1 MHLMNDTISVTDWD
15 ARDPLA
21 DFRNRFFSESQEVYL
36 DGNSLGKMPLEAQA
50 TVQRVLQQQWG
61 QGLIRS
67 WNEQWLDLPPRI
79 AGKYAQLLGTN
90 PANII
95 IGESTSV
102 RLYQIVHALL
112 NTHKYTR
119 LITDNLNFPTDL
131 YILEGLE
138 KAFELPQTLVVDYGQ
153 ELEADIAKLKA
164 EIQKQPSI
172 VCLSLVSYKSAYLY
186 PMAELNRWAQAH
198 DSIIVW
204 DLSHAVGIVPIAFE
218 ATQTKAAIGC
228 TYKFMNGG
236 PGAPAFM
243 YIGESLQ
250 KELANPIQ
258 GWFGHAKPFD
268 FSTSYKA
275 AEGIHRFASGTPQI
289 LSLAAMEAGV
299 DITLEAGIEAIRKK
313 SIQQT
318 DYLISTF
325 QKELMPYGFELFSPQ
340 KSINRGS
347 HISLTHPQAWQIC
360 QALQQGMEGY
370 PQVIPDFR
378 PPQIIRLG
386 VAPLYTS
393 FADLMLAVKYLKAI
407 VEHQWHIKYPT
418 DKPQVT

>member
-1 MHLMNDTISVTDWD
+1 MSNATLFSDWD
-15 ARDPLA
+15 TNDPLA
-21 DFRNRFFSESQEVYL
+21 GFKRRFFSVPDEIYL
-36 DGNSLGKMPLEAQA
+36 DGNSLGKMPIEAQT
-50 TVQRVLQQQWG
+50 TVEKVLQQQWG
-61 QGLIRS
+61 QRLIRS
-67 WNEQWLDLPPRI
+67 WNEQWLDLPTRI

-90 PANII
+90 AANII

-102 RLYQIVHALL
+102 RLYQIVYALL
-112 NTHKYTR
+112 NSHKYSR

-153 ELEADIAKLKA
+153 ELEADIETLKA
-164 EIQKQPSI
+164 EIQKKPCI

-198 DSIIVW
+198 HSIIVW
-204 DLSHAVGIVPIAFE
+204 DLSHAVGVVPIDFQ

-236 PGAPAFM
+236 PGAPALM
-243 YIGESLQ
+243 YVGQSLQ
-250 KELANPIQ
+250 NELKNPIQ

-268 FSTSYKA
+268 FSPSYRA
-275 AEGIHRFASGTPQI
+275 ADGIHRFASGTPQI
-289 LSLAAMEAGV
+289 LSLAAMEAGI
-299 DITLEAGIEAIRKK
+299 DITLEAGIKPIRKK

-325 QKELMPYGFELFSPQ
+325 QEELKPYGFELFSPQ
-340 KSINRGS
+340 ESTRRGS
-347 HISLTHPQAWQIC
+347 HISLIHPQAWQIC
-360 QALQQGMEGY
+360 QALQEGIEDY
-370 PQVIPDFR
+370 PPVIPDFR
-378 PPQIIRLG
+378 PPQIIRMG

-393 FADLMLAVKYLKAI
+393 FEDLTITVKYLNAI
-407 VEHQWHIKYPT
+407 VENQWYFKYPT

>member
-1 MHLMNDTISVTDWD
+1 MSNATLFSDWD
-15 ARDPLA
+15 TNDPLA
-21 DFRNRFFSESQEVYL
+21 GFKRRFFSVPDEIYL
-36 DGNSLGKMPLEAQA
+36 DGNSLGKMPIEAQT
-50 TVQRVLQQQWG
+50 TVEKVLQQQWG
-61 QGLIRS
+61 QRLIRS
-67 WNEQWLDLPPRI
+67 WNEQWLDLPTRI

-90 PANII
+90 AANII

-102 RLYQIVHALL
+102 RLYQIVYALL
-112 NTHKYTR
+112 NSHKYSR

-153 ELEADIAKLKA
+153 ELEADIETLKA
-164 EIQKQPSI
+164 EIQKKPCI

-198 DSIIVW
+198 HSIIVW
-204 DLSHAVGIVPIAFE
+204 DLSHAVGVVPIDFQ

-236 PGAPAFM
+236 PGAPALM
-243 YIGESLQ
+243 YVGQSLQ
-250 KELANPIQ
+250 NELKNPIQ

-268 FSTSYKA
+268 FSPSYRA
-275 AEGIHRFASGTPQI
+275 ANGIHRFASGTPQI
-289 LSLAAMEAGV
+289 LSLAAMEAGI
-299 DITLEAGIEAIRKK
+299 DITLEAGIKPIRKK

-325 QKELMPYGFELFSPQ
+325 QEELKPYGFELFSPQ
-340 KSINRGS
+340 ESTRRGS
-347 HISLTHPQAWQIC
+347 HISLIHPQAWQIC
-360 QALQQGMEGY
+360 QALQEGIEDY
-370 PQVIPDFR
+370 PPVIPDFR
-378 PPQIIRLG
+378 PPQIIRMG

-393 FADLMLAVKYLKAI
+393 FEDLTITVKYLKAI
-407 VEHQWHIKYPT
+407 VENQWYFKYPT

>member
-1 MHLMNDTISVTDWD
+1 MSNATPFSDWD
-15 ARDPLA
+15 TNDPLA
-21 DFRNRFFSESQEVYL
+21 GFKRRFFSVPDEIYL
-36 DGNSLGKMPLEAQA
+36 DGNSLGKMPIEAQT
-50 TVQRVLQQQWG
+50 TVEKVLQQQWG
-61 QGLIRS
+61 QRLIRS
-67 WNEQWLDLPPRI
+67 WNEKWLDLPTRI

-90 PANII
+90 AANII

-102 RLYQIVHALL
+102 RLYQIVYALL
-112 NTHKYTR
+112 NSHKYSR

-153 ELEADIAKLKA
+153 ELEADIEALKA
-164 EIQKQPSI
+164 EIQKQPCI

-198 DSIIVW
+198 HSIIVW
-204 DLSHAVGIVPIAFE
+204 DLSHAVGVVPIDFQ

-236 PGAPAFM
+236 PGAPALM
-243 YIGESLQ
+243 YVGQSLQ
-250 KELANPIQ
+250 NELKNPIQ

-268 FSTSYKA
+268 FSPSYRA
-275 AEGIHRFASGTPQI
+275 ADGIHRFASGTPQI
-289 LSLAAMEAGV
+289 LSLAAMEAGI
-299 DITLEAGIEAIRKK
+299 DITLEAGIEPIRKK

-325 QKELMPYGFELFSPQ
+325 QKELKPYGFELFSPQ
-340 KSINRGS
+340 ESTRRGS
-347 HISLTHPQAWQIC
+347 HISLLHPQAWQIC
-360 QALQQGMEGY
+360 QALQEGIEDY
-370 PQVIPDFR
+370 PPVIPDFR

-393 FADLMLAVKYLKAI
+393 FEDLTITVKYLKAI
-407 VEHQWHIKYPT
+407 VENQWHFKYPT

>member
-1 MHLMNDTISVTDWD
+1 MSNATPFSDWD
-15 ARDPLA
+15 TNDPLA
-21 DFRNRFFSESQEVYL
+21 GFKRRFFSVPDEIYL
-36 DGNSLGKMPLEAQA
+36 DGNSLGKMPIEAQT
-50 TVQRVLQQQWG
+50 TVEKVLQQQWG
-61 QGLIRS
+61 QRLIRS
-67 WNEQWLDLPPRI
+67 WNEQWLDLPTRI

-90 PANII
+90 AANII

-102 RLYQIVHALL
+102 RLYQIVYALL
-112 NTHKYTR
+112 NSHKYSR

-153 ELEADIAKLKA
+153 ELEADIETLKA
-164 EIQKQPSI
+164 EIQKKPCI

-198 DSIIVW
+198 HSIIVW
-204 DLSHAVGIVPIAFE
+204 DLSHAVGVVPIDFQ

-236 PGAPAFM
+236 PGAPALM
-243 YIGESLQ
+243 YVGQSLQ
-250 KELANPIQ
+250 NELKNPIQ

-268 FSTSYKA
+268 FSPSYRA
-275 AEGIHRFASGTPQI
+275 ANGIHRFASGTPQI
-289 LSLAAMEAGV
+289 LSLAAMEAGI
-299 DITLEAGIEAIRKK
+299 DITLEAGIKPIRKK

-325 QKELMPYGFELFSPQ
+325 QEELKPYGFELFSPQ
-340 KSINRGS
+340 ESTRRGS
-347 HISLTHPQAWQIC
+347 HISLIHPQAWQIC
-360 QALQQGMEGY
+360 QALQEGIEDY
-370 PQVIPDFR
+370 PPVIPDFR
-378 PPQIIRLG
+378 PPQIIRMG

-393 FADLMLAVKYLKAI
+393 FEDLTITVKYLNAI
-407 VEHQWHIKYPT
+407 VENQWYFKYPT

>member
-1 MHLMNDTISVTDWD
+1 MSNATPFSDWD
-15 ARDPLA
+15 TNDPLA
-21 DFRNRFFSESQEVYL
+21 GFKRRFFSVPDEIYL
-36 DGNSLGKMPLEAQA
+36 DGNSLGKMPIEAQT
-50 TVQRVLQQQWG
+50 TVEKVLQQQWG
-61 QGLIRS
+61 QRLIRS
-67 WNEQWLDLPPRI
+67 WNEQWLDLPTRI

-90 PANII
+90 AANII

-102 RLYQIVHALL
+102 RLYQIVYALL
-112 NTHKYTR
+112 NSHKYSR

-153 ELEADIAKLKA
+153 ELEADIETLKA
-164 EIQKQPSI
+164 EIQKKPCI

-198 DSIIVW
+198 HSIIVW
-204 DLSHAVGIVPIAFE
+204 DLSHAVGVVPIDFQ

-236 PGAPAFM
+236 PGAPALM
-243 YIGESLQ
+243 YVGQSLQ
-250 KELANPIQ
+250 NELKNPIQ

-268 FSTSYKA
+268 FSPSYRA
-275 AEGIHRFASGTPQI
+275 ADGIHRFASGTPQI
-289 LSLAAMEAGV
+289 LSLAAMEAGI
-299 DITLEAGIEAIRKK
+299 DITLEAGIKPIRKK

-325 QKELMPYGFELFSPQ
+325 QEELKPYGFELFSPQ
-340 KSINRGS
+340 ESTRRGS
-347 HISLTHPQAWQIC
+347 HISLIHPQAWQIC
-360 QALQQGMEGY
+360 QALQEGIEDY
-370 PQVIPDFR
+370 PPVIPDFR
-378 PPQIIRLG
+378 PPQIIRMG

-393 FADLMLAVKYLKAI
+393 FEDLTITVKYLNAI
-407 VEHQWHIKYPT
+407 VENQWYFKYPT

>member
-1 MHLMNDTISVTDWD
+1 MSNATPFSDWD
-15 ARDPLA
+15 TNDPLA
-21 DFRNRFFSESQEVYL
+21 GFKRRFFSVPDEIYL
-36 DGNSLGKMPLEAQA
+36 DGNSLGKMPIEAQT
-50 TVQRVLQQQWG
+50 TVEKVLQQQWG
-61 QGLIRS
+61 QRLIRS
-67 WNEQWLDLPPRI
+67 WNEQWLDLPTRI

-90 PANII
+90 AANII

-102 RLYQIVHALL
+102 RLYQIVYALL
-112 NTHKYTR
+112 NSHKYSR

-153 ELEADIAKLKA
+153 ELEADIETLKA
-164 EIQKQPSI
+164 EIQKKPCI

-198 DSIIVW
+198 HSIIVW
-204 DLSHAVGIVPIAFE
+204 DLSHAVGVVPIDFQ

-236 PGAPAFM
+236 PGAPALM
-243 YIGESLQ
+243 YVGQSLQ
-250 KELANPIQ
+250 NELKNPIQ

-268 FSTSYKA
+268 FSPSYRA
-275 AEGIHRFASGTPQI
+275 ADGIHRFASGTPQI
-289 LSLAAMEAGV
+289 LSLAAMEAGI
-299 DITLEAGIEAIRKK
+299 DITLEAGIKPIRKK

-325 QKELMPYGFELFSPQ
+325 QEELKPYGFELFSPQ
-340 KSINRGS
+340 ESTRRGS
-347 HISLTHPQAWQIC
+347 HISLIHPQAWQIC
-360 QALQQGMEGY
+360 QALQEGIEDY
-370 PQVIPDFR
+370 PPVIPDFR
-378 PPQIIRLG
+378 PPQIIRMG

-393 FADLMLAVKYLKAI
+393 FEDLTITVKYLKAI
-407 VEHQWHIKYPT
+407 VENQWYFKYPT

>member
-1 MHLMNDTISVTDWD
+1 MSNATLFSDWD
-15 ARDPLA
+15 TNDPLA
-21 DFRNRFFSESQEVYL
+21 GFKRRFFSVPDEIYL
-36 DGNSLGKMPLEAQA
+36 DGNSLGKMPIEAQT
-50 TVQRVLQQQWG
+50 TVEKVLQQQWG
-61 QGLIRS
+61 QRLIRS
-67 WNEQWLDLPPRI
+67 WNEQWLDLPTRI

-90 PANII
+90 AANII

-102 RLYQIVHALL
+102 RLYQIVYALL
-112 NTHKYTR
+112 NSHKYSR

-153 ELEADIAKLKA
+153 ELEADIETLKA
-164 EIQKQPSI
+164 EIQKKPCI

-198 DSIIVW
+198 HSIIVW
-204 DLSHAVGIVPIAFE
+204 DLSHAVGVVPIDFQ

-236 PGAPAFM
+236 PGAPALM
-243 YIGESLQ
+243 YVGQSLQ
-250 KELANPIQ
+250 NELKNPIQ

-268 FSTSYKA
+268 FSPSYRA
-275 AEGIHRFASGTPQI
+275 ADGIHRFASGTPQI
-289 LSLAAMEAGV
+289 LSLAAMEAGI
-299 DITLEAGIEAIRKK
+299 DITLEAGIKPIRKK

-325 QKELMPYGFELFSPQ
+325 QEELKPYGFELFSPQ
-340 KSINRGS
+340 ESTRRGS
-347 HISLTHPQAWQIC
+347 HISLIHPQAWQIC
-360 QALQQGMEGY
+360 QALQEGIEDY
-370 PQVIPDFR
+370 PPVIPDFR
-378 PPQIIRLG
+378 PPQIIRMG

-393 FADLMLAVKYLKAI
+393 FEDLTITVKYLKAI
-407 VEHQWHIKYPT
+407 VENQWYFKYPT

>member
-1 MHLMNDTISVTDWD
+1 MSNATLFSDWD
-15 ARDPLA
+15 TNDPFA
-21 DFRNRFFSESQEVYL
+21 GFKRRFFSVPDEIYL
-36 DGNSLGKMPLEAQA
+36 DGNSLGKMPIEAQT
-50 TVQRVLQQQWG
+50 TVEKVLQQQWG
-61 QGLIRS
+61 QRLIRS
-67 WNEQWLDLPPRI
+67 WNEQWLDLPTRI

-90 PANII
+90 AANII

-102 RLYQIVHALL
+102 RLYQIVYALL
-112 NTHKYTR
+112 NSHKYSR

-138 KAFELPQTLVVDYGQ
+138 KAFDLPQTLVVDYGQ
-153 ELEADIAKLKA
+153 ELEADIEALKA
-164 EIQKQPSI
+164 EIQKQPCI

-198 DSIIVW
+198 HSIIVW
-204 DLSHAVGIVPIAFE
+204 DLSHAVGVVPIDFQ

-236 PGAPAFM
+236 PGAPALM
-243 YIGESLQ
+243 YVGQSLQ
-250 KELANPIQ
+250 NELNNPIQ
-258 GWFGHAKPFD
+258 GWFGHTKPFD
-268 FSTSYKA
+268 FSPSYRA
-275 AEGIHRFASGTPQI
+275 ADGIHRFASGTPQI
-289 LSLAAMEAGV
+289 LSLAAMEAGI
-299 DITLEAGIEAIRKK
+299 DITLEAGIEPIRKK

-325 QKELMPYGFELFSPQ
+325 QKELKPYGFELFSPQ
-340 KSINRGS
+340 ESTRRGS
-347 HISLTHPQAWQIC
+347 HISLIHPQAWQIC
-360 QALQQGMEGY
+360 QALQEGIEDY
-370 PQVIPDFR
+370 PPVIPDFR

-393 FADLMLAVKYLKAI
+393 FEDLTITVKYLKAI
-407 VEHQWHIKYPT
+407 VENQWHFKFPT

>member
-1 MHLMNDTISVTDWD
+1 MSNATLFSDWD
-15 ARDPLA
+15 TNDPLA
-21 DFRNRFFSESQEVYL
+21 GFKRRFFSVPDEIYL
-36 DGNSLGKMPLEAQA
+36 DGNSLGKMPIEAQT
-50 TVQRVLQQQWG
+50 TVEKVLQQQWG
-61 QGLIRS
+61 QRLIRS
-67 WNEQWLDLPPRI
+67 WNEQWLDLPTRI

-90 PANII
+90 AANII

-102 RLYQIVHALL
+102 RLYQIVYALL
-112 NTHKYTR
+112 NSHKYSR

-153 ELEADIAKLKA
+153 ELEADIETLKA
-164 EIQKQPSI
+164 EIQKKPCI

-198 DSIIVW
+198 HSIIVW
-204 DLSHAVGIVPIAFE
+204 DLSHAVGVVPIDFQ

-236 PGAPAFM
+236 PGAPALM
-243 YIGESLQ
+243 YVGQSLQ
-250 KELANPIQ
+250 NELKNPIQ

-268 FSTSYKA
+268 FSPSYRA
-275 AEGIHRFASGTPQI
+275 ANGIHRFASGTPQI
-289 LSLAAMEAGV
+289 LSLAAMEAGI
-299 DITLEAGIEAIRKK
+299 DITLEAGIKPIRKK

-325 QKELMPYGFELFSPQ
+325 QEELKPYGFELFSPQ
-340 KSINRGS
+340 ESTRRGS
-347 HISLTHPQAWQIC
+347 HISLIHPQAWQIC
-360 QALQQGMEGY
+360 QALQEGIEDY
-370 PQVIPDFR
+370 PPVIPDFR
-378 PPQIIRLG
+378 PPQIIRMG

-393 FADLMLAVKYLKAI
+393 FEDLTITVKYLNAI
-407 VEHQWHIKYPT
+407 VENQWYFKYPT

>member
-1 MHLMNDTISVTDWD
+1 MSNATPFSDWD
-15 ARDPLA
+15 TNDPLA
-21 DFRNRFFSESQEVYL
+21 GFKRRFFSVPDEIYL
-36 DGNSLGKMPLEAQA
+36 DGNSLGKMPIEAQT
-50 TVQRVLQQQWG
+50 TVEKVLQQQWG
-61 QGLIRS
+61 QRLIRS
-67 WNEQWLDLPPRI
+67 WNEQWLDLPTRI

-90 PANII
+90 AANII

-102 RLYQIVHALL
+102 RLYQIVYALL
-112 NTHKYTR
+112 NSHKYSR

-153 ELEADIAKLKA
+153 ELEADIETLKA
-164 EIQKQPSI
+164 EIQKKPCI

-198 DSIIVW
+198 HSIIVW
-204 DLSHAVGIVPIAFE
+204 DLSHAVGVVPIDFQ

-236 PGAPAFM
+236 PGAPALM
-243 YIGESLQ
+243 YVGQSLQ
-250 KELANPIQ
+250 NELKNPIQ

-268 FSTSYKA
+268 FSPSYRA
-275 AEGIHRFASGTPQI
+275 ADGIHRFASGTPQI
-289 LSLAAMEAGV
+289 LSLAAMEAGI
-299 DITLEAGIEAIRKK
+299 DITLKAGIKPIRKK

-325 QKELMPYGFELFSPQ
+325 QEELKPYGFELFSPQ
-340 KSINRGS
+340 ESTRRGS
-347 HISLTHPQAWQIC
+347 HISLIHPQAWQIC
-360 QALQQGMEGY
+360 QALQEGIEDY
-370 PQVIPDFR
+370 PPVIPDFR
-378 PPQIIRLG
+378 PPQIIRMG

-393 FADLMLAVKYLKAI
+393 FEDLTITVKYLKAI
-407 VEHQWHIKYPT
+407 VENQWYFKYPT

>member
-1 MHLMNDTISVTDWD
+1 MSNATPFSDWD
-15 ARDPLA
+15 TNDPLA
-21 DFRNRFFSESQEVYL
+21 GFKRRFFSVPDEIYL
-36 DGNSLGKMPLEAQA
+36 DGNSLGKMPIEAQT
-50 TVQRVLQQQWG
+50 TVEKVLQQQWG
-61 QGLIRS
+61 QRLIRS
-67 WNEQWLDLPPRI
+67 WNEQWLDLPTRI

-90 PANII
+90 AANII

-102 RLYQIVHALL
+102 RLYQIVYALL
-112 NTHKYTR
+112 NSHKYSR

-153 ELEADIAKLKA
+153 ELEADIETLKA
-164 EIQKQPSI
+164 EIQKKPCI

-198 DSIIVW
+198 HSIIVW
-204 DLSHAVGIVPIAFE
+204 DLSHAVGVVPIDFQ

-236 PGAPAFM
+236 PGAPALM
-243 YIGESLQ
+243 YVGQSLQ
-250 KELANPIQ
+250 NELKNPIQ

-268 FSTSYKA
+268 FSPSYRA
-275 AEGIHRFASGTPQI
+275 ANGIHRFASGTPQI
-289 LSLAAMEAGV
+289 LSLAAMEAGI
-299 DITLEAGIEAIRKK
+299 DITLEAGIKPIRKK

-325 QKELMPYGFELFSPQ
+325 QEELKPYGFELFSPQ
-340 KSINRGS
+340 ESTRRGS
-347 HISLTHPQAWQIC
+347 HISLIHPQAWQIC
-360 QALQQGMEGY
+360 QALQEGIEDY
-370 PQVIPDFR
+370 PPVIPDFR
-378 PPQIIRLG
+378 PPQIIRMG

-393 FADLMLAVKYLKAI
+393 FEDLTITVKYLKAI
-407 VEHQWHIKYPT
+407 VENQWYFKYPT

>member
-1 MHLMNDTISVTDWD
+1 MSNATPFSDWD
-15 ARDPLA
+15 TNDPLA
-21 DFRNRFFSESQEVYL
+21 GFKRRFFSVPDEIYL
-36 DGNSLGKMPLEAQA
+36 DGNSLGKMPIEAQT
-50 TVQRVLQQQWG
+50 TVEKVLQQQWG
-61 QGLIRS
+61 QRLIRS
-67 WNEQWLDLPPRI
+67 WNEKWLDLPTRI

-90 PANII
+90 AANII

-112 NTHKYTR
+112 NSHKYSR

-153 ELEADIAKLKA
+153 ELEADIEALKA
-164 EIQKQPSI
+164 EIQKQPCI

-198 DSIIVW
+198 HSIIVW
-204 DLSHAVGIVPIAFE
+204 DLSHAVGVVPIDFQ

-236 PGAPAFM
+236 PGAPALM
-243 YIGESLQ
+243 YVGQSLQ
-250 KELANPIQ
+250 NELKNPIQ

-268 FSTSYKA
+268 FSPSYRA
-275 AEGIHRFASGTPQI
+275 ADGIHRFASGTPQI
-289 LSLAAMEAGV
+289 LSLAAMEAGI
-299 DITLEAGIEAIRKK
+299 DITLEAGIEPIRKK

-325 QKELMPYGFELFSPQ
+325 QKELKPYGFELFSPQ
-340 KSINRGS
+340 ESTRRGS
-347 HISLTHPQAWQIC
+347 HISLLHPQAWQIC
-360 QALQQGMEGY
+360 QALQEGIEDY
-370 PQVIPDFR
+370 PPVIPDFR

-393 FADLMLAVKYLKAI
+393 FEDLTITVKYLKAI
-407 VEHQWHIKYPT
+407 VENQWHFKYPT